1 MSSEQGLATTAL
13 ETTKEAR
20 IPTTLLRPRRFG
32 RRLVILIYQVIVAI
46 AALAIWQAC
55 ATWKLL
61 DPTVISSPGA
71 VFGYLFGDAI
81 RGSELWTNFYYTM
94 VATII
99 SFVVGS
105 AAGIA
110 VGLVCVQFPVLE
122 EVFDPF
128 VTLMN
133 SYPRIALAP
142 LFDCI

>member
-1 MSSEQGLATTAL
+1 MRSKSNVLPVAETAKAAPL
-13 ETTKEAR
+13 PR
-20 IPTTLLRPRRFG
+20 MLLRHPRSG
-32 RRLVILIYQVIVAI
+32 RRLVILLYQIVVAI

-94 VATII
+94 AATII
-99 SFVVGS
+99 SFGVGS
-105 AAGIA
+105 VAGII
-110 VGLVCVQFPVLE
+110 VGLICIQFPVLE

-128 VTLMN
+128 VT
-133 SYPRIALAP
+133 
-142 LFDCI
+142 